1 MNNYLV
7 LFVANERWVV
17 SSGNT
22 EYGCNFVL
30 VIRIVG
36 SRVETF
42 EEFILYKWI

>member
-17 SSGNT
+17 SSGNAK
-22 EYGCNFVL
+22 YDCNFVL
-30 VIRIVG
+30 VIRMVD